1 LGESRRHGGHSEWSR
16 DGHRK
21 PGRSGGDQFYAPPG
35 LATAGSVDFLA
46 GFVLGLLAQ
55 GMSAFEAV
63 SAAVWLHREAGNSF
77 GAGLIADDIADALP
91 DVLHALR
98 GVLIGTIEN
107 EGNDGPFTRQ
117 T

>member
-1 LGESRRHGGHSEWSR
+1 
-16 DGHRK
+16 
-21 PGRSGGDQFYAPPG
+21 
-35 LATAGSVDFLA
+35 
-46 GFVLGLLAQ
+46 
-55 GMSAFEAV
+55 
-63 SAAVWLHREAGNSF
+63 
-77 GAGLIADDIADALP
+77 LIADDIADALP

>member
-1 LGESRRHGGHSEWSR
+1 
-16 DGHRK
+16 
-21 PGRSGGDQFYAPPG
+21 
-35 LATAGSVDFLA
+35 
-46 GFVLGLLAQ
+46 
-55 GMSAFEAV
+55 MSAFEAV